1 MPCGS
6 RHKRICGKCREN
18 SKVAIKTKSDND
30 LDPSSSQEVW
40 ETVKSCICLV
50 GQAHRQVGGLNTGFI
65 GQASR
70 RTPKLF
76 MWTNGRTEWPGTD
89 GGTKLS
95 PMVRAVSLFS
105 GERAGAFLYTI
116 SIFWF
121 PDKMIF
127 PQKSHLVHAPLS
139 QGAKVCYLL
148 CEFLLVTVHTT
159 TNASTL
165 PTKGECTYWT
175 SDSHLRHTH
184 HLNG

>member
-70 RTPKLF
+70 RTPKLSCEQ
-76 MWTNGRTEWPGTD
+76 MEERNGQELMGEPSWPQWYELYLCSQGREPGPSFTQLASSGFQIRWSSHKNPTLYTLRFPKGQKCVISSVNFYLWLSIPLPTPALYPRRVSARTE
-89 GGTKLS
+89 
-95 PMVRAVSLFS
+95 
-105 GERAGAFLYTI
+105 
-116 SIFWF
+116 
-121 PDKMIF
+121 
-127 PQKSHLVHAPLS
+127 PQIHI
-139 QGAKVCYLL
+139 
-148 CEFLLVTVHTT
+148 
-159 TNASTL
+159 
-165 PTKGECTYWT
+165 
-175 SDSHLRHTH
+175 
-184 HLNG
+184 